1 MTSDQTYDFITVV
14 SGLPRSG
21 TSMMMRMLEAGG
33 MPVVVDHDRKP
44 DADNPNGYYEFEAV
58 KKLKIDSAWVNGA
71 VGKALKAIYV
81 LLYDLPKDFRYRV
94 IFLRRSLQEVITSQD
109 TMLKRSGAATG
120 SMDQQILARH
130 FEAQLKQIDAWLQR
144 QANMAVLYI
153 DYSDAVRDPVG
164 SATRVAQF
172 LGGTLDPAK
181 MAATVDSGLYR
192 QRSAGTASGS

>member
-164 SATRVAQF
+164 SAARVAQF